1 MREYMNEVARIRY
14 KGNLT
19 RKEEQELL
27 AAAHAGDLD
36 ARNTLVE
43 RNLPFAIQYARRF
56 INTKVDFADLVS
68 AAHLGLISAVE
79 KYNPTSS
86 VKFITYAVFQLKAA
100 IIEEL
105 KRNQA
110 VYVPTGHDA
119 PRVSSLDKPLAGA
132 EELCGVDLIESHYG
146 DTDSLAIKNDLHKRL
161 YAYLDKCDER
171 TKEILDGYFQLWNP
185 DADLTTIGAKYDLT
199 REGMRRIKNI
209 VLGKLKE
216 EVVA

>member
-1 MREYMNEVARIRY
+1 MRAYLNEIAKIRY

-27 AAAHAGDLD
+27 LAAHAGDID

-43 RNLPFAIQYARRF
+43 RNLPFAVLYARKF
-56 INTKVDFADLVS
+56 INTKVDLVDLIS
-68 AAHLGLISAVE
+68 AAHLGLITAVE

-100 IIEEL
+100 IIDEL

-110 VYVPTGHDA
+110 VYVPTGQDA

-132 EELCGVDLIESHYG
+132 EELCGVDLLESHYSE
-146 DTDSLAIKNDLHKRL
+146 TDSLVIKNDLYSRL
-161 YAYLDKCDER
+161 YLYLDQCDER
-171 TKEILDGYFQLWNP
+171 TREILDGYFHLWNP
-185 DADLTTIGAKYDLT
+185 DADLHEIGAKYDLT
-199 REGMRRIKNI
+199 REGMRRVKNI
-209 VLGKLKE
+209 TLQKLKE
-216 EVVA
+216 VVVA

>member
-1 MREYMNEVARIRY
+1 MREYFNEVARIRY
-14 KGNLT
+14 QGNLT
-19 RKEEQELL
+19 RKEEQTLL

-43 RNLPFAIQYARRF
+43 RNLPFAIQYARKF
-56 INTKVDFADLVS
+56 INTKVDFEDLVS
-68 AAHLGLISAVE
+68 AAHLGLITAVE

-110 VYVPTGHDA
+110 VYVPSGHSA
-119 PRVSSLDKPLAGA
+119 PMVSSLDKPLAGA
-132 EELCGVDLIESHYG
+132 EELCGADLIESHYS
-146 DTDSLAIKNDLHKRL
+146 DTDNLAIKNDLYKRL
-161 YAYLDKCDER
+161 HAYLETCDDR

-185 DADLTTIGAKYDLT
+185 DADLATIGAKYDLT

-209 VLGKLKE
+209 VLNKLKA

>member
-1 MREYMNEVARIRY
+1 MREYLNEVARIRY

-19 RKEEQELL
+19 RKEEQELIK
-27 AAAHAGDLD
+27 AAHAGDLQ

-43 RNLPFAIQYARRF
+43 RNLPFAIQYARKF
-56 INTKVDFADLVS
+56 INTKVDFEDLVS
-68 AAHLGLISAVE
+68 AAHLGLINAVE

-86 VKFITYAVFQLKAA
+86 VKFITYAVFQLKAS

-132 EELCGVDLIESHYG
+132 EDLCGVDLIESYYS
-146 DTDSLAIKNDLHKRL
+146 DTDELAIKSDLYGRL
-161 YAYLDKCDER
+161 HAYLEKCDER

-185 DADLTTIGAKYDLT
+185 DADLNDVGRKYDLT
-199 REGMRRIKNI
+199 REGMRRVKNI
-209 VLGKLKE
+209 VLNKLKA